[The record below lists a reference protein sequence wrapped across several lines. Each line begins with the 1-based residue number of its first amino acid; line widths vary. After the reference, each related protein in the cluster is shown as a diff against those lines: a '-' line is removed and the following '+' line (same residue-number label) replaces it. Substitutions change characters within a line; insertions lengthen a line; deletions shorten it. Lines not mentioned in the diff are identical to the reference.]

1 MFSPRRIAEI
11 IASNSVL
18 KKLERRSAH
27 STYPASAAIDGA
39 LRRGRTLLEFLVR
52 SILYIC
58 DKPAKL
64 SSLRLLKN
72 SRRGKSALV
81 IANGPSSERLRP
93 NRVGELQSLGKLEVF
108 VMNGFYKSGLNESI
122 TSDHYVLSDPLLSP
136 DASEFFEGLWLSI
149 SKGVSNVFC
158 PRTWKI
164 DSRVVEPE
172 RVVHFEDRSLELW
185 SKNTSPLRPRGYL
198 SMTAHK
204 ALAIANFM
212 GFAKIYVVGLD
223 NSMFLTF
230 EVDEANRLL
239 QRPNHSGG
247 SGGMD
252 AKYLDESFPGG
263 VADYFYNLAFGA
275 HQLKKLF
282 GEYPIVNLDKASFTD
297 AFKKSDDLGL
307 LTSN

>member
-1 MFSPRRIAEI
+1 
-11 IASNSVL
+11 VL

-39 LRRGRTLLEFLVR
+39 LRRGRTLLEFVVR
-52 SILYIC
+52 SIFYIC

-72 SRRGKSALV
+72 SRRGKCALV
-81 IANGPSSERLRP
+81 IANGPSAERLRP

-108 VMNGFYKSGLNESI
+108 VMNGFYKSGLNERI
-122 TSDHYVLSDPLLSP
+122 APDHHVLSDPGHAP

-198 SMTAHK
+198 SMTAYK
-204 ALAIANFM
+204 ALAIANYM
-212 GFAKIYVVGLD
+212 GFKKIYVVGLD
-223 NSMFLTF
+223 NSMFLAF
-230 EVDEANRLL
+230 EVDEDNRIL
-239 QRPNHSGG
+239 QSPNHAGG
-247 SGGMD
+247 SGGK
-252 AKYLDESFPGG
+252 APAHLDGLFPGG
-263 VADYFYNLAFGA
+263 VADYFYDLAFGA

-282 GEYPIVNLDKASFTD
+282 GKYPIVNLDRASFTD
-297 AFKKSDDLGL
+297 TFTKFDELDL
-307 LTSN
+307 LTPK